1 MFLFHSPLYCYK
13 ISLTTVHRTIYFD
26 MTTVQASHG
35 SVQTLLNLSLFKIS
49 LSTAFKMAA
58 AETTARDH
66 CGVYIPAVVLGV
78 TCSLFTNT
86 QDTFL
91 GYIL

>member
-1 MFLFHSPLYCYK
+1 
-13 ISLTTVHRTIYFD
+13 
-26 MTTVQASHG
+26 
-35 SVQTLLNLSLFKIS
+35 
-49 LSTAFKMAA
+49 MAA